1 MPTLT
6 RWFLRLGLLYLLAGL
21 AVGVG
26 MALRSDWIPLA
37 PAYLH
42 LLLVGW
48 ITQLIFGVAHWMFP
62 RANREQPRGRETLG
76 WTILALLNAG
86 LLLRVLVEPFAPEAG
101 GGWLLALSGALQ
113 LGAALLFAIHIWP
126 RTAAR

>member
-21 AVGVG
+21 TVGVG
-26 MALRSDWIPLA
+26 MALRPDWIALRPV
-37 PAYLH
+37 YLH

-62 RANREQPRGRETLG
+62 RATREQPRGREPLG
-76 WTILALLNAG
+76 WTILVLLNAG

-101 GGWLLALSGALQ
+101 EGWLLAVSGALQ
-113 LGAALLFAIHIWP
+113 LGAALLFAMHIWP